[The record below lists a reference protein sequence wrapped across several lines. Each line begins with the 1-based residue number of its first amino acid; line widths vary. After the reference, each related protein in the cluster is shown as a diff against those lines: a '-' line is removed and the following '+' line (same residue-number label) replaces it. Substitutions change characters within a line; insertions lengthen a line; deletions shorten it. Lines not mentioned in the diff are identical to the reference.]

1 MNFSNI
7 QIKVLNKTL
16 EVIQGTTLLEISKLV
31 EEHFKYP
38 IILAKIDNEY
48 LELSYKVMENCTIEF
63 LDLTDSFAN
72 RVYVN
77 GLIFLVIY
85 STKEKYPELKLRV
98 LHSIDKGLYIETNQ
112 AITSDIVDHIKEKME
127 EVVARGMEISKINVT
142 RMDAIDYFKS
152 RDDLSKVGIMK
163 YNTNTYVTLYKLGN
177 MYNYIYS
184 QMPVNTDSLTA
195 FDLTYLN
202 DHGFVLTFPT
212 IYMKDGIKPYQHHPK
227 IFEVFQDYR
236 NWEKVIHLE
245 NVAQLNERVSTGNIS
260 DLIRID
266 ETLQDQRLL
275 KIAMD
280 IETKRDQVKIILLA
294 GPSSSGKTTTTKKLS
309 MYFRSFGMNP
319 TMISMDDYFVDR
331 EKTPVDENGRP
342 DYERLDA
349 LDLDLFDR
357 QIAELLAGQEVRV
370 PTFNFLLGMK
380 EYRRTLRLGENDV
393 LMIEG
398 IHALNKEI
406 LKNIPE
412 EKKIKIY
419 LSALTELNL
428 DNETRISTTDNRLL
442 RRMVRDNRTRGYSVE
457 QTLHNWSKVREGE
470 EKYIFPY
477 QDDANY
483 TFNTAL
489 IYEMG
494 VLKTYAEPL
503 LYSVEPTSP
512 YYPEAKR
519 LLNYLKVF
527 LPIPSEDIPDTS
539 LLREFIGGSCFHD

>member
-442 RRMVRDNRTRGYSVE
+442 RRIVRDNRTRGYSVE

-470 EKYIFPY
+470 EKYIFPF

-494 VLKTYAEPL
+494 VLKTYVEPL

>member
-127 EVVARGMEISKINVT
+127 EVVARGIEISKINVT

-470 EKYIFPY
+470 EKYIFPF

>member
-227 IFEVFQDYR
+227 IFEVFQDYSNR
-236 NWEKVIHLE
+236 EKVIHLE

-470 EKYIFPY
+470 EKYIFPF

>member
-470 EKYIFPY
+470 EKYIFPF

>member
-112 AITSDIVDHIKEKME
+112 KITSDIVDHIKEKME

-331 EKTPVDENGRP
+331 EKTPVDEDGRP

-470 EKYIFPY
+470 EKYIFPF

>member
-1 MNFSNI
+1 
-7 QIKVLNKTL
+7 
-16 EVIQGTTLLEISKLV
+16 
-31 EEHFKYP
+31 
-38 IILAKIDNEY
+38 
-48 LELSYKVMENCTIEF
+48 MENCTIEF

-470 EKYIFPY
+470 EKYIFPF